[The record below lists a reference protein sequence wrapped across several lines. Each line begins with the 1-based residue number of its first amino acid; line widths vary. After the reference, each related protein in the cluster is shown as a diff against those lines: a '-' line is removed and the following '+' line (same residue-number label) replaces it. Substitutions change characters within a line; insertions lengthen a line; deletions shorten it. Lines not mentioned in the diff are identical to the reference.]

1 MPGTG
6 GISLAGRTRAAA
18 YSGSAFSYNSG
29 MKLSEL
35 PVNRS
40 GAVRA
45 VHLPPALAAR
55 LNMLNVRPGAQVRM
69 LRTAPFSGGF
79 MLDAGGVHIALRR
92 SVAERIEV
100 VPLAAHE
107 VAPAEEEMRAF
118 TDGGKGGDNFAHSA
132 GGRCDGKPSAKYAAN
147 IAGAAPAAAFAADA
161 APAAFPKTD
170 AANTAAP
177 ALSAE
182 EKREKLRAKKGGACL
197 HGKGKKRGAAGK
209 PNKKVSKKGERSAK
223 KEPRIILAGNPNC
236 GKSTLF
242 NALTGEHAKTGNWH
256 GVTVGVGSARADLG
270 GLEAEIFDL
279 PGIYSLDAYSME
291 EKISRREI
299 EEGEYDLALCVAD
312 ALTLPRSF
320 ALLQSILRRKKRVA
334 LVITMADLLRRRGGK
349 LNASAL
355 SARLGIPVL
364 AVSAHDP
371 ADVRKLKS
379 FLQDSLR
386 AQTAANPC
394 AAYEPA
400 EQLLA
405 GAWSAGARREGRAA
419 AILYNKYIA
428 LPLFAVAM
436 LAVFFLAFAKNM
448 PGVLLKDLCETLV
461 SDVCGGSLASLIAGA
476 GAPVAA
482 AFVENLFS
490 SVGMLLSFVPQIAI
504 LYFALF
510 LMEESG
516 FLSALAFMTD
526 GLFRRVGLTG
536 RAAFS
541 VLMGFGCTAAAVLTT
556 RGLESKPLQRRVV
569 FALGF
574 ISCSAKMPVYL
585 AVSSAFFA
593 YPFVAVVALYAA
605 GVLLSLA
612 AALALRGIDRGGEEF
627 VLELAHPQFPSLRLA
642 AKSLLFSVKQF
653 IMKIVTVV
661 AAFLIVMWVLLSFS
675 FSFEYVG
682 AGSEQSMM
690 AILCRGLKYLFYP
703 MGIAQWQVALAAVSG
718 LVAKESVAGML
729 ALFYGDNLA
738 AAMSAPSAVAFLLFI
753 LACSPCVSAI
763 AASAREVG
771 AKRALANAG
780 IQTAFALLL
789 AYAAYGLLARGA
801 AAAVLLA
808 AAILLAAPVV
818 ILVKRLKKHEKV
830 PRTTGAEP
838 QRLHRRNV
846 PAGLVRLFAPFTGKR
861 RARERR
867 KNRAQHTPFGG
878 RRGDLLH
885 NAQGGIPPVLP
896 RGVPRRKCSHRR

>member
-1 MPGTG
+1 
-6 GISLAGRTRAAA
+6 
-18 YSGSAFSYNSG
+18 

-35 PVNRS
+35 SARTS
-40 GAVRA
+40 GIVLA

-55 LNMLNVRPGAQVRM
+55 LNMLNVRRGAHVRM
-69 LRTAPFSGGF
+69 LRAAPFRGGF
-79 MLDAGGVHIALRR
+79 MLDAGGVRIALRG
-92 SVAERIEV
+92 SVAEQIEV
-100 VPLAAHE
+100 ALCSGGE
-107 VAPAEEEMRAF
+107 SGIAP
-118 TDGGKGGDNFAHSA
+118 S
-132 GGRCDGKPSAKYAAN
+132 
-147 IAGAAPAAAFAADA
+147 PAAAPHAAERGGA
-161 APAAFPKTD
+161 AELRECAAGAEGEMP
-170 AANTAAP
+170 
-177 ALSAE
+177 LSRPPQAE
-182 EKREKLRAKKGGACL
+182 PCGVRRAKRKFGGTRA
-197 HGKGKKRGAAGK
+197 KRRSRGAA
-209 PNKKVSKKGERSAK
+209 SAEK
-223 KEPRIILAGNPNC
+223 RLPRIILAGNPNC

-242 NALTGEHAKTGNWH
+242 NALTGSHTKTGNWH
-256 GVTVGVGSARADLG
+256 GVTVGVSSARAVLAG
-270 GLEAEIFDL
+270 TEAELYDL

-320 ALLQSILRRKKRVA
+320 ALLQSILRRKKRAA
-334 LVITMADLLRRRGGK
+334 LVVTMADLLRRRGGK
-349 LNASAL
+349 LDARAL

-364 AVSAHDP
+364 AVSAHDA
-371 ADVRKLKS
+371 ADVKKLKT
-379 FLQDSLR
+379 FLTDSLR
-386 AQTAANPC
+386 APAGSQPR
-394 AAYEPA
+394 AAYAPA
-400 EQLLA
+400 EELLA
-405 GAWSAGARREGRAA
+405 GVWSAGSQGEGRAA
-419 AILYNKYIA
+419 ALLYNKYVA

-436 LAVFFLAFAKNM
+436 LAVFFFAFAQNM
-448 PGVLLKDLCETLV
+448 PGVLLKEGCEWLV
-461 SDVCGGSLASLIAGA
+461 SDVCGGFLASLVAGA

-482 AFVENLFS
+482 AFVGSLFS

-510 LMEESG
+510 LMEERG
-516 FLSALAFMTD
+516 FLSALAFMSD

-593 YPFVAVVALYAA
+593 YPFVAVVALYLA

-627 VLELAHPQFPSLRLA
+627 VLELAHPQLPSLRLA

-661 AAFLIVMWVLLSFS
+661 AAFLIAMWVLLSFS

-690 AILCRGLKYLFYP
+690 AMLCRGLKYLFYP
-703 MGIAQWQVALAAVSG
+703 MGITQWQVALAAVSG

-729 ALFYGDNLA
+729 ALFYGENLA
-738 AAMSAPSAVAFLLFI
+738 AAMSAPSAIAFLLFI

-780 IQTAFALLL
+780 IQTAIAFLL
-789 AYAAYGLLARGA
+789 AYAAYGLLVCGA
-801 AAAVLLA
+801 AAAACLA
-808 AAILLAAPVV
+808 AAVLLAAPVV
-818 ILVKRLKKHEKV
+818 ILIKRTKKHEKV

-846 PAGLVRLFAPFTGKR
+846 PAGLVRLFAPPAGKR

-867 KNRAQHTPFGG
+867 TGGEKRASRRG
-878 RRGDLLH
+878 RRGDVFYF
-885 NAQGGIPPVLP
+885 AQGGSPPVLP
-896 RGVPRRKCSHRR
+896 RSISRRKYPRRR

>member
-1 MPGTG
+1 M
-6 GISLAGRTRAAA
+6 RAA
-18 YSGSAFSYNSG
+18 
-29 MKLSEL
+29 
-35 PVNRS
+35 
-40 GAVRA
+40 
-45 VHLPPALAAR
+45 HLPPALAAR
-55 LNMLNVRPGAQVRM
+55 LNMLNVRPGAHVRM

-79 MLDAGGVHIALRR
+79 MLEAGGVHIALRR

-107 VAPAEEEMRAF
+107 AAPAEGEIRAF
-118 TDGGKGGDNFAHSA
+118 TDGGKGGDNFEHSA
-132 GGRCDGKPSAKYAAN
+132 GGRCDGEPSAKYAVN
-147 IAGAAPAAAFAADA
+147 SVNAAPAAAFAADA
-161 APAAFPKTD
+161 AHAAVPAFAAAPAAPLKTES
-170 AANTAAP
+170 ANTAAP

-197 HGKGKKRGAAGK
+197 HSKGKKRGAAGK
-209 PNKKVSKKGERSAK
+209 PNKKVSKKGGRSAK

-299 EEGEYDLALCVAD
+299 EEGEYDLVLCVAD

-349 LNASAL
+349 LNARAL

-371 ADVRKLKS
+371 ADIKKLKC
-379 FLQDSLR
+379 FLTDSLR
-386 AQTAANPC
+386 AQNAANPR

-405 GAWSAGARREGRAA
+405 GAWSAGSRKEGRAA

-428 LPLFAVAM
+428 LPLFAFAM

-690 AILCRGLKYLFYP
+690 AVLCRGLKYLFYP

-771 AKRALANAG
+771 ARRALANAG
-780 IQTAFALLL
+780 MQTAFALLL

-846 PAGLVRLFAPFTGKR
+846 PAGLVRLFAPFAGKR

-867 KNRAQHTPFGG
+867 KNRAQRAPFGG
-878 RRGDLLH
+878 RRGDVLH
-885 NAQGGIPPVLP
+885 LAQGGSAPVLP
-896 RGVPRRKCSHRR
+896 CGVPRREYPHRR

>member
-1 MPGTG
+1 MY
-6 GISLAGRTRAAA
+6 IRAGRTRAAA
-18 YSGSAFSYNSG
+18 YSGHAFSYNSG
-29 MKLSEL
+29 MTLSEL
-35 PVNRS
+35 PVNRN

-55 LNMLNVRPGAQVRM
+55 LNMLNVRPGAHVRM

-107 VAPAEEEMRAF
+107 VAPAEGEIRAF
-118 TDGGKGGDNFAHSA
+118 TDGGKGGDNFEHSA
-132 GGRCDGKPSAKYAAN
+132 GGRCDGEPSAKYAVN
-147 IAGAAPAAAFAADA
+147 SVNAAPAAAFAADA

-177 ALSAE
+177 ALYAE

-209 PNKKVSKKGERSAK
+209 PNKKVSKKGGRSAK
-223 KEPRIILAGNPNC
+223 NAPRIILAGNPNC

-320 ALLQSILRRKKRVA
+320 ALLQSILRRKKRAA
-334 LVITMADLLRRRGGK
+334 LVITMSDLLRRRGGK
-349 LNASAL
+349 LNAGAL

-371 ADVRKLKS
+371 ADIKKLKC
-379 FLQDSLR
+379 FLTDFLR

-405 GAWSAGARREGRAA
+405 GAWSAGSRKEGRAA

-428 LPLFAVAM
+428 LPLFAFAM

-482 AFVENLFS
+482 AFAENLFS

-593 YPFVAVVALYAA
+593 DPFVAVVALYAA

-661 AAFLIVMWVLLSFS
+661 AAFLIVPAGDELAFGVQML
-675 FSFEYVG
+675 VG
-682 AGSEQSMM
+682 GYYS
-690 AILCRGLKYLFYP
+690 KT
-703 MGIAQWQVALAAVSG
+703 SG
-718 LVAKESVAGML
+718 FFVTFFNMVT
-729 ALFYGDNLA
+729 N
-738 AAMSAPSAVAFLLFI
+738 LFI
-753 LACSPCVSAI
+753 
-763 AASAREVG
+763 
-771 AKRALANAG
+771 
-780 IQTAFALLL
+780 
-789 AYAAYGLLARGA
+789 
-801 AAAVLLA
+801 
-808 AAILLAAPVV
+808 
-818 ILVKRLKKHEKV
+818 
-830 PRTTGAEP
+830 
-838 QRLHRRNV
+838 
-846 PAGLVRLFAPFTGKR
+846 
-861 RARERR
+861 
-867 KNRAQHTPFGG
+867 
-878 RRGDLLH
+878 
-885 NAQGGIPPVLP
+885 
-896 RGVPRRKCSHRR
+896 